1 MISFPARLQNVLCI
15 GSADGKGSRSSFSP
29 PFIGEEKYSV
39 LGEAVSG
46 AWPLGSEPDIEP
58 GREGRL
64 KRLSGTST
72 AVTIAAGITACLIDF
87 TRQFLDRGRGADDW
101 INLRKIFLKMSEP
114 SSEEP
119 YRYLAPKYFFTC
131 SEDMKEF
138 TKSILRKPFGMT
150 SHSKPH

>member
-1 MISFPARLQNVLCI
+1 MISFPARLHNVLCI

-39 LGEAVSG
+39 LGEAVRG
-46 AWPLGSEPDIEP
+46 AWPLDSEPDM
-58 GREGRL
+58 EG
-64 KRLSGTST
+64 KEGSFNRLSGTST

-101 INLRKIFLKMSEP
+101 INLRKMFLKMSEP
-114 SSEEP
+114 SSEEA

-138 TKSILRKPFGMT
+138 TKSILRKPFGT
-150 SHSKPH
+150 TRHKFKLN